1 MTGRGGARKRQ
12 VNPELLSDEEY
23 VLKRQRNNDA
33 VNRTRQKK
41 RQEET
46 DTSMRVE
53 ELRNENTQLERKV
66 EGLQKELD
74 FLKEMFVAYA
84 ANNRK
89 KGTGSEEGSSGAAEC
104 LRTSADVLDSM
115 QKFLAYIKG
124 DGNREVLERIRP
136 IEQKLKPYAEKAMSA
151 SGTTET
157 SKQMLRPRPDLMKVG
172 DEETSERSEESEDEM
187 KAQSSSV
194 KKYVPP
200 KVVALRYDENEEA
213 KEERVLERARRKALQ
228 SSLISDL
235 RAQYSEAPEEMQEEK
250 GNRKVRQKDQEKQ
263 NLRIFKVIDVVTYEL
278 SLLEL
283 CLDGPLKYEEDYMIR
298 LQTTK
303 KERHER
309 KLQNR
314 QNILDELLHFGD
326 YMAMDEGSKKD
337 ASHKKRKPH
346 VKGGP
351 KSKRRRDGGNRFEAV
366 KRGGKK
372 SQTLASGFHETP
384 GWEELFDTLITIV
397 DFIFRQK
404 LLQQN
409 SAHVS
414 YAAASLGT

>member
-1 MTGRGGARKRQ
+1 
-12 VNPELLSDEEY
+12 
-23 VLKRQRNNDA
+23 
-33 VNRTRQKK
+33 
-41 RQEET
+41 
-46 DTSMRVE
+46 
-53 ELRNENTQLERKV
+53 
-66 EGLQKELD
+66 
-74 FLKEMFVAYA
+74 MFVAYA

-89 KGTGSEEGSSGAAEC
+89 KGTGSEEGASGAAEC
-104 LRTSADVLDSM
+104 LKTSADVLDSM

-124 DGNREVLERIRP
+124 DGNREGISLFEVKNRDLLGYMNEVAFLMGRMSFAESIQDCSALERCIFLRTVLERIRP

-263 NLRIFKVIDVVTYEL
+263 
-278 SLLEL
+278 
-283 CLDGPLKYEEDYMIR
+283 KYEEDYMIR

-351 KSKRRRDGGNRFEAV
+351 KSKRRRDGGNRFEAM

-372 SQTLASGFHETP
+372 VGFKCK
-384 GWEELFDTLITIV
+384 
-397 DFIFRQK
+397 RQ
-404 LLQQN
+404 
-409 SAHVS
+409 S
-414 YAAASLGT
+414 